1 MTCLHIG
8 QLFIYFFTQP
18 VEILGIGSDHGRIAT
33 WIGAS
38 ADQTIIRVDETLI
51 NAKNLL
57 RSTIMAN
64 KNHILILPT
73 QNRSE
78 LASEVSTVAPH
89 FKSLA
94 ISRHDGFC
102 RSFSGSDQAT
112 FNGKLNSFILKNHTV
127 TQLFV
132 YNYNFQI
139 LGTTVNLDPLYDVVW
154 AYNNQTGMMSS
165 LQPTIAAQTR
175 NDIKE
180 TIITPELALPQV
192 AKTKVSRMQAS
203 LNILSCLDTLTNY
216 PDVSISSNEEDT
228 NKNVSAKSFSK
239 EDFTPVNRYD
249 QYIFFQYMN
258 YI

>member
-1 MTCLHIG
+1 M
-8 QLFIYFFTQP
+8 
-18 VEILGIGSDHGRIAT
+18 
-33 WIGAS
+33 
-38 ADQTIIRVDETLI
+38 
-51 NAKNLL
+51 
-57 RSTIMAN
+57 
-64 KNHILILPT
+64 
-73 QNRSE
+73 
-78 LASEVSTVAPH
+78 
-89 FKSLA
+89 
-94 ISRHDGFC
+94 
-102 RSFSGSDQAT
+102 
-112 FNGKLNSFILKNHTV
+112 
-127 TQLFV
+127 
-132 YNYNFQI
+132 
-139 LGTTVNLDPLYDVVW
+139 DPLYDVVW

-249 QYIFFQYMN
+249 QYIFFQYIN

>member
-1 MTCLHIG
+1 MN
-8 QLFIYFFTQP
+8 
-18 VEILGIGSDHGRIAT
+18 ILQI
-33 WIGAS
+33 
-38 ADQTIIRVDETLI
+38 
-51 NAKNLL
+51 
-57 RSTIMAN
+57 
-64 KNHILILPT
+64 
-73 QNRSE
+73 
-78 LASEVSTVAPH
+78 
-89 FKSLA
+89 
-94 ISRHDGFC
+94 
-102 RSFSGSDQAT
+102 
-112 FNGKLNSFILKNHTV
+112 
-127 TQLFV
+127 QLFV
-132 YNYNFQI
+132 YKYNVCFQI

-249 QYIFFQYMN
+249 QYIFFQYIS